1 MIDEADDNSLFAKKL
16 LETVPLVMRI
26 VAAEMRQHERVR
38 ATSHF
43 HVLWIL
49 QHRSMSL
56 SELAEKHAVT
66 LPTMSNSI
74 TSLED
79 QGWVTR
85 VRSKE
90 DRRKV
95 LIEITPAGLEVLSE
109 VGFHMQANVA
119 EVTAS
124 LSKAEREKASESLD
138 VIRDVFL
145 KAANFGEECQEFNR
159 QSEQP
164 SVEQ

>member
-1 MIDEADDNSLFAKKL
+1 MIDEPDDNDLFAKKI
-16 LETVPLVMRI
+16 LETVPLVMRT

-49 QHRSMSL
+49 QHVSMSL

-95 LIEITPAGLEVLSE
+95 FIEITPAGREVLSQ
-109 VGFHMQANVA
+109 VGRHMQTNVA
-119 EVTAS
+119 EITAS
-124 LSKAEREKASESLD
+124 LSKAEREKASEALD
-138 VIRDVFL
+138 VIRGVFL
-145 KAANFGEECQEFNR
+145 KAAHFDEECQESR
-159 QSEQP
+159 HQSEQP
-164 SVEQ
+164 SVDQ

>member
-1 MIDEADDNSLFAKKL
+1 MIDESDDNNLFAKKL
-16 LETVPLVMRI
+16 LETVPLVMRT
-26 VAAEMRQHERVR
+26 VAAEMRHHERVR
-38 ATSHF
+38 VTSHF

-49 QHRSMSL
+49 QHVSMSL

-74 TSLED
+74 TSLEE

-95 LIEITPAGLEVLSE
+95 LIEITPAGLEVLSQ
-109 VGFHMQANVA
+109 VGRHMQANVA
-119 EVTAS
+119 EITAS
-124 LSKAEREKASESLD
+124 LSKAEREKASEALD
-138 VIRDVFL
+138 IIRGVFL
-145 KAANFGEECQEFNR
+145 KATNFGENCEKFNR
-159 QSEQP
+159 QSQQP
-164 SVEQ
+164 SVDQ